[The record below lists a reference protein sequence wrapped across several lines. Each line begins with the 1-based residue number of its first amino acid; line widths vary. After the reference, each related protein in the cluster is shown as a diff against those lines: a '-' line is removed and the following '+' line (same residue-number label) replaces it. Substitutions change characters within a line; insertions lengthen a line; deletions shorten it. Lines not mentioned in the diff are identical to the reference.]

1 MRLFYDEHIAE
12 SSVLNEEEARHAL
25 KVLRLSVGDAIRITN
40 GKGQVFTCI
49 LKSDNFRKCEIK
61 ITETE
66 EIPTRSYSVHIALA
80 PTKNLDRTEFFV
92 EKAVEMGIEKI
103 SFFTT
108 KNSERKV
115 LKTERVKKIAVSA
128 MKQSGKYVL
137 PEITELESYAAFLE
151 QCKDTQKFIAHL
163 VDNNR
168 KELKNELKANNSV
181 AVIIGPE
188 GDFTETEIE
197 QAFQKGFVPVSL
209 GPYRL
214 RTETAAL
221 AACHTLNLLNY

>member
-12 SSVLNEEEARHAL
+12 SSVLNDEEARHAL
-25 KVLRLSVGDAIRITN
+25 KVLRLNVGDTIRVTN
-40 GKGQVFTCI
+40 GKGQVFTCL
-49 LKSDNFRKCEIK
+49 LKSDNFRKCDVE

-66 EIPTRSYSVHIALA
+66 EIPKRSWSVHVALA
-80 PTKNLDRTEFFV
+80 PTKNMDRTEFFV

-103 SFFTT
+103 SFFTS

-115 LKTERVKKIAVSA
+115 LKTERIKKIAVSA

-137 PEITELESYAAFLE
+137 PEITELVDYKTFL
-151 QCKDTQKFIAHL
+151 DTCTEEQKFIAHL
-163 VDNNR
+163 VDDNR
-168 KELKNELKANNSV
+168 KELKNELKTGPSV
-181 AVIIGPE
+181 CVLIGPE
-188 GDFTETEIE
+188 GDFTETEIKE
-197 QAFQKGFVPVSL
+197 AFGKGFEPISL

-221 AACHTLNLLNY
+221 AACHTVNLLKY

>member
-25 KVLRLSVGDAIRITN
+25 KVLRLSVGDAIRVTN
-40 GKGQVFTCI
+40 GKGQVFTCV
-49 LKSDNFRKCEIK
+49 LKSDNFRKCEID

-66 EIPTRSYSVHIALA
+66 EIPPRSYSVHIALA
-80 PTKNLDRTEFFV
+80 PTKNLDRIEFFV

-115 LKTERVKKIAVSA
+115 LKTERITKIAVSA

-137 PEITELESYAAFLE
+137 PEITELVDYTTFLE
-151 QCKDTQKFIAHL
+151 TCNDQQKFIAHL
-163 VDNNR
+163 VDDNR
-168 KELKNELKANNSV
+168 KELKNELKITQSV
-181 AVIIGPE
+181 CILIGPE
-188 GDFTETEIE
+188 GDFTETEVE
-197 QAFQKGFVPVSL
+197 QAFNQGFVPVSL

-221 AACHTLNLLNY
+221 AACHTVNLLNY